1 MSSSDRDRDRKNAN
15 SLLKQRFRGRH
26 RRGILNSLMMTTTT
40 TTTMMMMMMMVGDGG
55 ELMVMVNQIFK
66 LLLLT
71 QYTKQIMLLRS
82 HKLRLIG
89 CKILFCLYFCLFCTL
104 ATKSKNAR
112 LNYVTRVVLYCIL
125 P

>member
-1 MSSSDRDRDRKNAN
+1 MSWSDRDRDRKNAN

-26 RRGILNSLMMTTTT
+26 RGGILNSLMMTTTT
-40 TTTMMMMMMMVGDGG
+40 TTTMMMMMMVVVGDGN

-89 CKILFCLYFCLFCTL
+89 CKILSCL
-104 ATKSKNAR
+104 
-112 LNYVTRVVLYCIL
+112 
-125 P
+125 

>member
-1 MSSSDRDRDRKNAN
+1 MSSGDRDRDRKNAN

-26 RRGILNSLMMTTTT
+26 RRDILNSLMMTTTT

-89 CKILFCLYFCLFCTL
+89 CKILFCLYFCLFAL
-104 ATKSKNAR
+104 WPQNQK
-112 LNYVTRVVLYCIL
+112 TRV
-125 P
+125 

>member
-1 MSSSDRDRDRKNAN
+1 MSWSDRDRDRKNAN

-40 TTTMMMMMMMVGDGG
+40 TTTVMMMMMMMMMMVGDGG

-71 QYTKQIMLLRS
+71 QYTKQRMLLRS

-89 CKILFCLYFCLFCTL
+89 CKILSCL
-104 ATKSKNAR
+104 
-112 LNYVTRVVLYCIL
+112 
-125 P
+125 

>member
-40 TTTMMMMMMMVGDGG
+40 TTTMMMMMMMMVGDGG

-66 LLLLT
+66 LLCLLNT
-71 QYTKQIMLLRS
+71 QNK
-82 HKLRLIG
+82 
-89 CKILFCLYFCLFCTL
+89 
-104 ATKSKNAR
+104 
-112 LNYVTRVVLYCIL
+112 
-125 P
+125 

>member
-1 MSSSDRDRDRKNAN
+1 MSWSDRDRDRKNAN

-26 RRGILNSLMMTTTT
+26 RRGILNSLTMTTTT
-40 TTTMMMMMMMVGDGG
+40 TTTVMMMMMMMMVGDGG

-71 QYTKQIMLLRS
+71 QYTKQRMLLRS

-89 CKILFCLYFCLFCTL
+89 CKILSCL
-104 ATKSKNAR
+104 
-112 LNYVTRVVLYCIL
+112 
-125 P
+125 

>member
-40 TTTMMMMMMMVGDGG
+40 TTTMIMMMMMVGDGG
-55 ELMVMVNQIFK
+55 EPNIQVTFAYSI
-66 LLLLT
+66 
-71 QYTKQIMLLRS
+71 
-82 HKLRLIG
+82 HK
-89 CKILFCLYFCLFCTL
+89 TN
-104 ATKSKNAR
+104 NA
-112 LNYVTRVVLYCIL
+112 